1 MGAFPE
7 IGVQSYCYREFH
19 DLHDLA
25 KAVKDTG
32 LRKLE
37 LCASHI
43 DFSKREQHLPVIKSL
58 TGDGLKI
65 TSTGV
70 NHVPADEEKARPL
83 FDFLRAA
90 DIKQMSV
97 FFPIDEFPDCLHTAE
112 KLAEEYDV
120 RLAIHNHGGSCWLGN
135 IETLRYVIRHGS
147 PRIGLML
154 DTAWAMHTGTPVRRY
169 IEEFHDRLF
178 GVHFKD
184 FSFNRAGQWKDESL
198 GEGNLD
204 LIDLKKALDEVGF
217 DGEPFL
223 EFEGDAS
230 NPVPALKKCVEK
242 LQEIFG

>member
-1 MGAFPE
+1 MKPFPE

-25 KAVKDTG
+25 AAVKETG
-32 LRKLE
+32 LRKIE

-43 DFSKREQHLPVIKSL
+43 DFADRSRHLPVIEAL
-58 TGDGLKI
+58 TADGIKI
-65 TSTGV
+65 SSTGV
-70 NHVPADEEKARPL
+70 NRIPADEEKARPF

-90 DIKQMSV
+90 GVKQMSV
-97 FFPIDEFPDCLHTAE
+97 FFPIDQFPDCLRTAE

-120 RLAIHNHGGSCWLGN
+120 RLAIHNHGGACWLGSV
-135 IETLRYVIRHGS
+135 EALRHVIRHGS

-169 IEEFHDRLF
+169 IDEFRDRLF

-184 FSFNRAGQWKDESL
+184 FSFSRSGQWKDEPL

-204 LIDLKKALDEVGF
+204 LVDLKAALDDVGF

-230 NPVPALKKCVEK
+230 DPVPALKKCVET
-242 LQEIFG
+242 LRGVFS